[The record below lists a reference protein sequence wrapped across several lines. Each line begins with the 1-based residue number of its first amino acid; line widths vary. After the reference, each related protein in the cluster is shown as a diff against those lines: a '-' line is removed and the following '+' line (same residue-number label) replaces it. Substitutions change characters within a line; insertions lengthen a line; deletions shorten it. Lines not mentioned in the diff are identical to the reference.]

1 MKQLIK
7 APENMRKG
15 ELPLMRQV
23 GFEER
28 KKKRVDGQWIHP
40 KELNRRIKIE
50 ENTQYYAKETKE
62 RPTYISLPTL
72 KRVLTSY
79 RAVFYRRIRN

>member
-1 MKQLIK
+1 MRQLIK
-7 APENMRKG
+7 APENMRKVQ
-15 ELPLMRQV
+15 LPLMRQI

-28 KKKRVDGQWIHP
+28 EKKRVAEQWIHP
-40 KELNRRIKIE
+40 TELNRRIKIE

-72 KRVLTSY
+72 KRL
-79 RAVFYRRIRN
+79 